1 MRIATMKWIG
11 SAVVGIAI
19 VGLAGCGTSTVSR
32 NVATDGSTAQSIVF
46 PDAKDARPQGGTFP
60 NLENVRLIG
69 AGMSK
74 AQIQRLIGAPQFHE
88 GVFGVRE
95 WDYLLNL
102 RQDGANNVTVC
113 QYKIFFDDK
122 KQARSFY
129 WQPESCA
136 ALLKPRVVDVGKT
149 EQVYTFFT
157 DALFAFDKSALT
169 DITPQGQADLD
180 ALARKIVAAGDGIT
194 SVQVMGYADRLGGDE
209 HNAALSENRAYT
221 VMRYLV
227 KQGVA
232 QEQIIAEGRGKADPK
247 VDCNDSDR
255 TALIVCL
262 APNRRVEVR
271 VEGRRFQASNH

>member
-1 MRIATMKWIG
+1 MRMATMTWIG

-32 NVATDGSTAQSIVF
+32 NVTTDGSTAQSIFF

-60 NLENVRLIG
+60 NLDNVRLIG

-113 QYKIFFDDK
+113 QYKILFDDK

-136 ALLKPRVVDVGKT
+136 ALLKPKMIDVGKT
-149 EQVYTFFT
+149 EQVYTFST

-169 DITPQGQADLD
+169 DITAKGQADLD

-194 SVQVMGYADRLGGDE
+194 SVQVMGYADRLGSDE
-209 HNAALSENRAYT
+209 HNATLSENRAYT

-232 QEQIIAEGRGKADPK
+232 QEHIVVEGRGKADPK
-247 VDCNDSDR
+247 VDCSEEHNR
-255 TALIVCL
+255 TVLITCL
-262 APNRRVEVR
+262 APNRRVEVH
-271 VEGRRFQASNH
+271 VEGR